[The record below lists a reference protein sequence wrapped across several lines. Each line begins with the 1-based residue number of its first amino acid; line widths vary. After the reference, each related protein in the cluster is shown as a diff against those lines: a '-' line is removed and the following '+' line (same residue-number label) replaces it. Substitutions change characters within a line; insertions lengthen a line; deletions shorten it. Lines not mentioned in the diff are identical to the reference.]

1 MPAQDLSELKHLLRR
16 LPPGD
21 IPEALREEIIGRLQ
35 NCWHEFSGSRKT
47 NMKMDKLPRA
57 KELVWRPPS
66 LCFKIARHGGTVL
79 GSTREPIHHWEVN
92 LEEKTAHQTTT
103 GFRQLHPTAPRLSEA
118 EMTAIARRV
127 CDTVQAGPGSNL
139 KLDVHLIWIDEA
151 EFRIRPS
158 SLVPAD
164 GFRQTVEGRRRRMKV
179 ILQREIEA
187 NGFVFVGGSGAWL
200 RFRKAGTPVV
210 G

>member
-1 MPAQDLSELKHLLRR
+1 MPTQDLSELRHLLRR

-21 IPEALREEIIGRLQ
+21 IPEELGEEIIGRLQ
-35 NCWHEFSGSRKT
+35 NCWHELSGSRKT
-47 NMKMDKLPRA
+47 NMEMYKLSRA
-57 KELVWRPPS
+57 EDFVWRPPS

-79 GSTREPIHHWEVN
+79 GSTREHVQQWEVN

-103 GFRQLHPTAPRLSEA
+103 GFRQLYPTAPRLTEA
-118 EMTAIARRV
+118 EMIAIARSV
-127 CDTVQAGPGSNL
+127 CDTVRAGPGSNL

-151 EFRIRPS
+151 EFRIKPS
-158 SLVPAD
+158 SLIPAD

-187 NGFVFVGGSGAWL
+187 IGFVFVGRSGAWF
-200 RFRKAGTPVV
+200 RFRRAGTPVV
-210 G
+210 S